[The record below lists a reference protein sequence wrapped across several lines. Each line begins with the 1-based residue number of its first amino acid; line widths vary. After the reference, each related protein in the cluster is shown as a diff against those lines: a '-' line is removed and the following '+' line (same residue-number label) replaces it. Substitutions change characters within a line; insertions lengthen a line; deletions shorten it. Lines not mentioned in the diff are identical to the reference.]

1 MPRTLLIVD
10 TNTTVQRVTKL
21 AFRGEGITVNVVQ
34 AGRDPIEVIAAS
46 PPDIILTDNAAAILA
61 FLKTRADLSHI
72 PVVLLKGAF
81 DTSTADEESLVA
93 AVLKKPLQPD
103 AMVACVKGLLNKPVA
118 PTPAAAA
125 PVAPVQEAR
134 EKPEQIDAR
143 LDLDEYFDQ
152 LSLAF
157 NKAEIAA
164 LHPEPGMPPPAGGAR
179 YGFTA
184 APAAVDPAGSPEPG
198 PRARHAAS
206 VGDVNTELVEQITQ
220 RVLNQLN
227 ERMVRSTATEIVS
240 RLSRWL
246 IVNEIERHRPPQHDR

>member
-10 TNTTVQRVTKL
+10 ANTTVQRVTKL
-21 AFRGEGITVNVVQ
+21 AFRGEDVTVNTVQ
-34 AGRDPIEVIAAS
+34 AGRDPIEIIAS
-46 PPDIILTDNAAAILA
+46 RPPDIILTDSAAAILA

-81 DTSTADEESLVA
+81 DRSTGDEESLVD

-125 PVAPVQEAR
+125 PVAPVQETR
-134 EKPEQIDAR
+134 EKHEQIDAR

-164 LHPEPGMPPPAGGAR
+164 LQPERSTPPPGGGFR
-179 YGFTA
+179 YA
-184 APAAVDPAGSPEPG
+184 SIPAPAAVDSAASPEPG
-198 PRARHAAS
+198 PRARHPPTA
-206 VGDVNTELVEQITQ
+206 GDVNTELVEQITQ

>member
-10 TNTTVQRVTKL
+10 ANTTVQRVTKL
-21 AFRGEGITVNVVQ
+21 AFRGEGVTVNTVQ
-34 AGRDPIEVIAAS
+34 AGRDPIEVIAAQ
-46 PPDIILTDNAAAILA
+46 PPDIILTDNAAEILA

-81 DTSTADEESLVA
+81 DASPSDEESLVD

-103 AMVACVKGLLNKPVA
+103 AMVACVKSLLNKPV
-118 PTPAAAA
+118 TPPAVPA
-125 PVAPVQEAR
+125 PVETAEETR
-134 EKPEQIDAR
+134 EKREQIDTR
-143 LDLDEYFDQ
+143 LDLEEYFDQ

-157 NKAEIAA
+157 NRAEIAA
-164 LHPEPGMPPPAGGAR
+164 LHPEPLRPAQVDGAR
-179 YGFTA
+179 DGS
-184 APAAVDPAGSPEPG
+184 APAAAIVDRSESRAAGA
-198 PRARHAAS
+198 RFRHAQS
-206 VGDVNTELVEQITQ
+206 GTDVNTELVEQITQ